1 MKFGSTEFLFVFLP
15 VFLAVYYLA
24 PEKMRNGLLFLG
36 GIAFYA
42 LGFHDSFWQ
51 TGLLLVLITWTYIRS
66 ICLGKH
72 PGNRIPAGDL
82 LLLAGILAFFKLY
95 HGGRHLAPGMSFFLF
110 QMAAYLIEVCRH
122 TIPCEQGLVYYGGQ
136 ILLFPKLLSGPLCD
150 PRDLHRQ
157 FWGRGYLP
165 EEFREGL
172 QQLILGLAMKTV
184 LADRLGGLWSQA
196 GVIGYES
203 ISPIFAWLALLCWSL
218 RLYLDFFAYSTMAKG
233 LGLMLG
239 FRLPR
244 NFTDPYCAKSVSEF
258 YRRWHAS
265 LGLWFRNYIYIPL
278 GGSRRGTLRTLLN
291 LAVVWLI
298 TGLWHEIGWGYL
310 LWAGIL
316 LFFIILERLWLGRYL
331 SRSRILCHVYVPFVI
346 VLSWVP
352 FALVDP
358 PQILLFFTRLFGFGP
373 AAINPKDFLF
383 WGKEYLP
390 LILGGIA
397 LCTPWPEKLWKK
409 IRNHPAA
416 DIGLF
421 FLFWT
426 AVYFLSTGS
435 QDPFLYFQF

>member
-1 MKFGSTEFLFVFLP
+1 MQFGSTAFLFVFLP
-15 VFLAVYYLA
+15 AFLAVYYLC
-24 PEKMRNGLLFLG
+24 PEKMRNALLFLG

-42 LGFHDSFWQ
+42 LGFDGSFWQ
-51 TGLLLVLITWTYIRS
+51 TGLLLGLITWTYIRG

-72 PGNRIPAGDL
+72 PGNTALFRDL
-82 LLLAGILAFFKLY
+82 AVLAGILAFFKLY
-95 HGGRHLAPGMSFFLF
+95 AGGRYLAPGMSFFLF
-110 QMAAYLIEVCRH
+110 QMAAYLIEVNRK
-122 TIPCEQGLVYYGGQ
+122 TVPSEQGLVYYGAQ

-150 PRDLHRQ
+150 PKDLHRQ

-165 EEFREGL
+165 EDFHAGL
-172 QQLILGLAMKTV
+172 QQLILGFAMKTI

-203 ISPIFAWLALLCWSL
+203 ISPTFAWLALICWSL

-244 NFTDPYCAKSVSEF
+244 NFTDPYCAKTVSEF
-258 YRRWHAS
+258 YRRWHAT

-278 GGSRRGTLRTLLN
+278 GGNRRGTLRTVFN
-291 LAVVWLI
+291 LAVVWLL
-298 TGLWHEIGWGYL
+298 TGLWHGIGWGYL
-310 LWAGIL
+310 LWAGII
-316 LFFIILERLWLGRYL
+316 LFFVILERLFLGKYL
-331 SRSRILCHVYVPFVI
+331 NRSRILCYIYVPFVI
-346 VLSWVP
+346 LLSWVP
-352 FALVDP
+352 FALVDLP
-358 PQILLFFTRLFGFGP
+358 EISLFLCKLFGFGP
-373 AAINPKDFLF
+373 APINPTDFLF

-409 IRNHPAA
+409 FRNHPFA
-416 DIGLF
+416 DVGLF
-421 FLFWT
+421 FLFWA